1 MKLTLN
7 DKLQIIKLYE
17 EGYSISR
24 LSKEFKVS
32 NARIGE
38 IERQYREHGIESF
51 EEKGKYNTYTADFK
65 YNTIQRVFNGESVF
79 GVANSLLIRCSLI
92 QSWIKKYNELGYNGL
107 MNTKK
112 GRPPKMKSKDNYQT
126 NQLDNSTTN
135 NSSLTNDER
144 KEFEQLKER
153 NKQLEMENDL
163 LKKLR
168 ALVQQRTQQQNKKK

>member
-51 EEKGKYNTYTADFK
+51 EEKGQYNTYTADFK

-79 GVANSLLIRCSLI
+79 GVANSLLIRCSL
-92 QSWIKKYNELGYNGL
+92 
-107 MNTKK
+107 
-112 GRPPKMKSKDNYQT
+112 R
-126 NQLDNSTTN
+126 
-135 NSSLTNDER
+135 
-144 KEFEQLKER
+144 
-153 NKQLEMENDL
+153 
-163 LKKLR
+163 
-168 ALVQQRTQQQNKKK
+168 